1 VVDAGKLLQLVEEL
15 GSAAVLP
22 VAALTLCA
30 IVSAV
35 LAAVGD
41 VLHAEA
47 AVDLPAVVVP
57 ETLQIVRAIV
67 VRLASLFPVFLGN
80 GSIVSPWVAD
90 VLETSEACS
99 LHRAITIVD
108 ARLERRLLGRCERL
122 VVQTTQL
129 FVHFPGGS
137 GHQED
142 QGG

>member
-1 VVDAGKLLQLVEEL
+1 VVDAGQLLQLVEEL

-67 VRLASLFPVFLGN
+67 VRLASLFPVFLGD

-90 VLETSEACS
+90 VLEASEAS
-99 LHRAITIVD
+99 PLHRAITIVD

-129 FVHFPGGS
+129 FVHFS
-137 GHQED
+137 
-142 QGG
+142 

>member
-15 GSAAVLP
+15 DSAAVLP

-41 VLHAEA
+41 VLHTEA

-67 VRLASLFPVFLGN
+67 VRLASLFPVFLGD

-90 VLETSEACS
+90 VLEASEACS
-99 LHRAITIVD
+99 LNSAITIVD

-129 FVHFPGGS
+129 FVHFP
-137 GHQED
+137 
-142 QGG
+142 

>member
-1 VVDAGKLLQLVEEL
+1 VVDTGKLLQLVEEL

-30 IVSAV
+30 VGILTIVSAV

-47 AVDLPAVVVP
+47 AVDLPSVVVP

-67 VRLASLFPVFLGN
+67 VRLASLFPVFLGD

-90 VLETSEACS
+90 VLEASEACS

-129 FVHFPGGS
+129 FVHFS
-137 GHQED
+137 
-142 QGG
+142 